1 MENTLEQILGELKT
15 NKIELNNIR
24 ADLKNSIKAS
34 EDNILLKIE
43 ELKHKVDQLEEENA
57 ALRERNEFLERNS
70 RRNNIVVFG
79 LGGQS
84 VDLTVDHI
92 RDRLCDLVGI
102 EIQRVDINN
111 FYRLGK
117 NLNSPIK
124 IEFTSY
130 LKKKELISNCKKLKG
145 TEVKILQDLT
155 ERQRKDYRIL
165 KQNLVQERQKNKNCF
180 IRGNKLVVN
189 NCEYTSSD
197 LREGKLEKEQ
207 KRTSL
212 PSNPTQGCSIQSEG
226 SGEKSPIVLQI
237 PRTQVLTGVTESISP
252 ISEAQQ
258 QTIIPGK
265 DTGERERPT
274 KSSRAAVNQKVTR
287 SKTNSSRAD

>member
-1 MENTLEQILGELKT
+1 M
-15 NKIELNNIR
+15 
-24 ADLKNSIKAS
+24 
-34 EDNILLKIE
+34 LKIE

-84 VDLTVDHI
+84 VDLTVDYI
-92 RDRLCDLVGI
+92 RDRLCELVGI

-258 QTIIPGK
+258 
-265 DTGERERPT
+265 
-274 KSSRAAVNQKVTR
+274 
-287 SKTNSSRAD
+287 